1 MNFVVEDG
9 TGLPNANSYCEVDFF
24 RDYWSDRG
32 VDYTGKTNEELQG
45 LLVQATQY
53 IDRGYRYIGKK
64 LTKEQSLQFPRVYIY
79 DSVLYKNL
87 PIEIKFAT
95 CEAVKILIDG
105 GELFSNETNLV
116 TEKSEAV
123 GVIKTTY
130 KYQTA
135 SQVGR
140 KLYQSVISYLR
151 DFIYNKSN
159 VVYRY

>member
-32 VDYTGKTNEELQG
+32 VDYTGKTDEELQG

-53 IDRGYRYIGKK
+53 IDRSYRYIGRK
-64 LTKEQSLQFPRVYIY
+64 LTKDQSLQFPRIY
-79 DSVLYKNL
+79 FYDGTFYKNL
-87 PIEIKFAT
+87 PIEIKLAT
-95 CEAVKILIDG
+95 CEAVKVIIDG
-105 GELFSNETNLV
+105 GELFSNVSDLV

-135 SQVGR
+135 SQVG
-140 KLYQSVISYLR
+140 KKVYQSILTYLR
-151 DFIYNKSN
+151 DFIYYKSN